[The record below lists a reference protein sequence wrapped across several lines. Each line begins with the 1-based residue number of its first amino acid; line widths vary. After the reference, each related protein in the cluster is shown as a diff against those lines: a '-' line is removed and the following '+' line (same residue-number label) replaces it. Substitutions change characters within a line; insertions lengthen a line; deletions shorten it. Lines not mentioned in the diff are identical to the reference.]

1 MCLGAEVAVDEKLP
15 VSKFRYFGKY
25 IIQLD
30 GYFCIYVSDQ
40 PWTGLEKNTS
50 FTSPGAM
57 VHVMHVLFVFF
68 FCSF

>member
-1 MCLGAEVAVDEKLP
+1 MKLP

-30 GYFCIYVSDQ
+30 GYFCIPDSSQ
-40 PWTGLEKNTS
+40 RQTGLEKNAS
-50 FTSPGAM
+50 FTSTGTM

-68 FCSF
+68 SIFENLIASIS